1 MLQINKNIKLIR
13 ELSGKKQEDFAK
25 LIKTNLSNLKTY
37 ENSSVRPKANVI
49 AAICDFAGIT
59 TEELENKALTHKDV
73 HLEVDIVD
81 KRKLNNSNGQPDLST
96 LLSQLMQKQ
105 NQLMEMQNKI
115 LSDTKQD
122 LIEKVKE
129 IHINSKDTISYLQT
143 ILRMTRA
150 DDGVI
155 MDNQDVQAGRE
166 IGSSATYAGT
176 LEIAAAMEQ
185 NKDKKKKGRVRR

>member
-1 MLQINKNIKLIR
+1 MSEVIDKRLEIVQSRINQYGMRFPVANIAGRIKFDRGYISSVLN
-13 ELSGKKQEDFAK
+13 GKKPMSDNFWSKFNEAFPDK
-25 LIKTNLSNLKTY
+25 TIKESAPEIL
-37 ENSSVRPKANVI
+37 PG
-49 AAICDFAGIT
+49 D
-59 TEELENKALTHKDV
+59 
-73 HLEVDIVD
+73 
-81 KRKLNNSNGQPDLST
+81 SNGTSFATPQMAT

-166 IGSSATYAGT
+166 VGSSATYAGT